1 MWSYNQTK
9 YYNDIIKIC
18 SFMFWLTCSYR
29 LFEELF
35 DQLIPMTDGVH
46 EQVKTFVFHSN
57 PNRNRSSSCDF
68 ETLEV
73 LIPEV
78 TKFFCTFYRC
88 LGLLKLT
95 LVFASYEI
103 CVTPVAQ
110 PK

>member
-9 YYNDIIKIC
+9 YYNYIIKIC

-57 PNRNRSSSCDF
+57 PNRSSACDF

-78 TKFFCTFYRC
+78 NKIFCTFYRC
-88 LGLLKLT
+88 
-95 LVFASYEI
+95 
-103 CVTPVAQ
+103 
-110 PK
+110 